1 MVWVLSNAVEDT
13 PLQQFFSLDSFES
26 TFSVIILIDKQYN
39 YVVGI
44 SFTFHAAVAKKK
56 KHASSITRILQIRN
70 TTEKNELTE

>member
-13 PLQQFFSLDSFES
+13 PLQKFFSLDSFES

-44 SFTFHAAVAKKK
+44 SFTFHAAVAKKIK
-56 KHASSITRILQIRN
+56 NASSITIILYIR
-70 TTEKNELTE
+70 TITGKIELTE